1 MNKIVR
7 IFDVSSLLSTDII
20 NKCSFVFNYG
30 YNEFGPHPSN
40 NTKLR
45 LLVVNY
51 RPIFS

>member
-1 MNKIVR
+1 MDKIVR
-7 IFDVSSLLSTDII
+7 VFEVLSLLSINII

-45 LLVVNY
+45 LLFVN
-51 RPIFS
+51 